1 MRRPALLITL
11 AAALV
16 ALGAAG
22 CGGGGDDGDSGPSS
36 PDDVAVAYWEAGA
49 AGDGAGVGEVVS
61 ADLHGPGGDE
71 SCAEAAA
78 VLSEQRDLPDPEV
91 TSSKTEGDK
100 ATVEITGSNDL
111 TYITYLVNEDGEW
124 KVDNAEPK

>member
-1 MRRPALLITL
+1 LITL

-49 AGDGAGVGEVVS
+49 AGDGAGMCEVMS
-61 ADLHGPGGDE
+61 ADLHGPGDDE
-71 SCAEAAA
+71 SCAETAA
-78 VLSEQRDLPDPEV
+78 VLAEQRDLPDPEV